1 MGIKVIVF
9 DYGQVISLPQDPCA
23 LDKIAAKANVDRKQ
37 FEHVLWSLR
46 GQYDRGVIS
55 ARDYYRKVLANLDA
69 SVDDKTMDEMI
80 EMDYNSWKYI
90 NNETVELMENVKKA
104 GYTLGILSN
113 MPHDFLT
120 WARIN
125 IPVFSLP
132 QIGVFSC
139 EVNLIKPEEAIY
151 RKLLSLAG
159 VKAEELVF
167 FDDIPENVNS
177 AKNLGIKA
185 FLWKD
190 PKSARQELLSLGVN
204 LDGYN

>member
-1 MGIKVIVF
+1 LGIKVIVF

>member
-1 MGIKVIVF
+1 LGIKVIVF
-9 DYGQVISLPQDPCA
+9 DYGQVISLPQDPQA

-55 ARDYYRKVLANLDA
+55 AREYYREVLVNLDA

-80 EMDYNSWKYI
+80 EMDYNSWKFI
-90 NNETVELMENVKKA
+90 NSGTVALMENVKKA
-104 GYTLGILSN
+104 GYILGILSN
-113 MPHDFLT
+113 MPHDFLA

-132 QIGVFSC
+132 QIAVFSC

-151 RKLLSLAG
+151 RRLLSLAG
-159 VKAEELVF
+159 VKADELVF

-177 AKNLGIKA
+177 ARKLGIKA

-190 PKSARQELLSLGVN
+190 PGNARQELLSLGVN